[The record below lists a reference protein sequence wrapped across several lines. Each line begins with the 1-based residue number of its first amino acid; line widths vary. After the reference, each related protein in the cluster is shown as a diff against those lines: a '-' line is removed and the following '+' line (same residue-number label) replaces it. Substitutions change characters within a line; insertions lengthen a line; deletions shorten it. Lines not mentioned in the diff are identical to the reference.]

1 MSISNFL
8 ENNYIEYENNSE
20 KIRNLPLDEYLNK
33 IESYLGNIIISL
45 QNSDT
50 WKIQLT
56 IKINFISLKDTEE
69 ERVMHENSDK
79 IKFHN
84 KVNDVVN
91 ELFKS
96 LLSKYRD
103 ALETSMKES
112 DYIFDSVQ
120 LWYYKCHK
128 VYFKRVRSYID
139 SPDWIKKENAT
150 TNPSYKDDKCFQC
163 APTVESN
170 YKETESHPERVSNVK
185 PLINKYDW
193 EKVIPIKNR

>member
-8 ENNYIEYENNSE
+8 KNNYIEYESNSE
-20 KIRNLPLDEYLNK
+20 KIRNLPLDECLNK

-91 ELFKS
+91 ELFKP

-103 ALETSMKES
+103 GLET
-112 DYIFDSVQ
+112 
-120 LWYYKCHK
+120 
-128 VYFKRVRSYID
+128 
-139 SPDWIKKENAT
+139 
-150 TNPSYKDDKCFQC
+150 
-163 APTVESN
+163 
-170 YKETESHPERVSNVK
+170 
-185 PLINKYDW
+185 
-193 EKVIPIKNR
+193 

>member
-8 ENNYIEYENNSE
+8 KNNYIEYESNSE

-45 QNSDT
+45 QNSYT
-50 WKIQLT
+50 RKIQLT

-69 ERVMHENSDK
+69 ERVIHKNSDK

-103 ALETSMKES
+103 GLEASMKES

-120 LWYYKCHK
+120 LWCYKCHK
-128 VYFKRVRSYID
+128 VYFKRGRLYID

-150 TNPSYKDDKCFQC
+150 TNPSNKGDKCFQC
-163 APTVESN
+163 APTVELN

-185 PLINKYDW
+185 PLINKY
-193 EKVIPIKNR
+193 

>member
-1 MSISNFL
+1 
-8 ENNYIEYENNSE
+8 
-20 KIRNLPLDEYLNK
+20 
-33 IESYLGNIIISL
+33 
-45 QNSDT
+45 
-50 WKIQLT
+50 
-56 IKINFISLKDTEE
+56 
-69 ERVMHENSDK
+69 MHENSDK

-150 TNPSYKDDKCFQC
+150 TNPSNKDDKCSQC

-170 YKETESHPERVSNVK
+170 YKETESHPEKVSNVK

-193 EKVIPIKNR
+193 EKIIPIKNR

>member
-8 ENNYIEYENNSE
+8 KNKYIEYESNSE

-96 LLSKYRD
+96 LLSKYQD
-103 ALETSMKES
+103 GLETSMKES

-128 VYFKRVRSYID
+128 VCSKRGRWYID

-150 TNPSYKDDKCFQC
+150 TNPGNKMVNVFNAQQLLNQIIRKLNHTQKEFQ
-163 APTVESN
+163 T
-170 YKETESHPERVSNVK
+170 
-185 PLINKYDW
+185 L
-193 EKVIPIKNR
+193 NRL

>member
-8 ENNYIEYENNSE
+8 KNNYIEYESNSE

-45 QNSDT
+45 QNSYT
-50 WKIQLT
+50 RKIQLT

-69 ERVMHENSDK
+69 ERVIHENSDK

-103 ALETSMKES
+103 GLEASMKES

-120 LWYYKCHK
+120 LWCYKCHK
-128 VYFKRVRSYID
+128 VYFKRGRLYID

-150 TNPSYKDDKCFQC
+150 TNPSNKGDKCFQC
-163 APTVESN
+163 APTVELN
-170 YKETESHPERVSNVK
+170 YKETKSHPERVSNVK
-185 PLINKYDW
+185 PLINKYEW
-193 EKVIPIKNR
+193 EKIIPIKNR

>member
-8 ENNYIEYENNSE
+8 KNNYIEYESISE
-20 KIRNLPLDEYLNK
+20 KIRNLPLDECLNK

-45 QNSDT
+45 QNSYT
-50 WKIQLT
+50 RKIQLT

-69 ERVMHENSDK
+69 ERVIHGNSDK

-84 KVNDVVN
+84 KVNDAVN

-103 ALETSMKES
+103 GLEASMKES

-128 VYFKRVRSYID
+128 VYFKRGRLYID

-150 TNPSYKDDKCFQC
+150 TNPSNKGDKCFQC
-163 APTVESN
+163 APTVELN
-170 YKETESHPERVSNVK
+170 YKETKSHPERVSNVK
-185 PLINKYDW
+185 PLINKYEW
-193 EKVIPIKNR
+193 EKIIPIKNR